1 MKNTKIFVIE
11 DDLIKLDPINEVEI
25 FTSGKEALDNLHKNP
40 SIITLD
46 YTLPDISGKELI
58 NGILKFNPELPIVVV
73 SGQEDINTAINLLK
87 EGVYDYIVK
96 DNEAM
101 ERISKLIINI
111 KEKLALTKEVISLRN
126 QIFEK
131 YEFDNLIGKSSVMQK
146 VYQTME
152 KAIKTNINVS
162 LHGEPGTGK
171 EMIAKTIHYN
181 SLRKDEPFVSID
193 LRAISPEV
201 IDKELFGID
210 RRISENGFPKIGFL
224 ERANKGTIFIEG
236 FEDLNEQL
244 QFYLQKI
251 LQNKEIVRVGGVEP
265 IPIDIRIIISYNGI
279 LSELVSRGKLKEQ
292 QYFRTMG
299 VPIDIPPLREREFDV
314 ILLAKKFIDS
324 FVASNNLDPI
334 SLNSDAQD
342 KLMNYPFT
350 GNVQELKAVV
360 ELATVMSSNNII
372 TDNDITFNSSNNLS
386 DFLFEEK
393 TLKDYTRGII
403 KHFLDKYENNV
414 LLVAEKLDVGKSTI
428 YRMIKN
434 NEI

>member
-1 MKNTKIFVIE
+1 
-11 DDLIKLDPINEVEI
+11 
-25 FTSGKEALDNLHKNP
+25 
-40 SIITLD
+40 
-46 YTLPDISGKELI
+46 
-58 NGILKFNPELPIVVV
+58 
-73 SGQEDINTAINLLK
+73 
-87 EGVYDYIVK
+87 
-96 DNEAM
+96 
-101 ERISKLIINI
+101 
-111 KEKLALTKEVISLRN
+111 
-126 QIFEK
+126 
-131 YEFDNLIGKSSVMQK
+131 
-146 VYQTME
+146 
-152 KAIKTNINVS
+152 
-162 LHGEPGTGK
+162 
-171 EMIAKTIHYN
+171 
-181 SLRKDEPFVSID
+181 
-193 LRAISPEV
+193 
-201 IDKELFGID
+201 
-210 RRISENGFPKIGFL
+210 
-224 ERANKGTIFIEG
+224 
-236 FEDLNEQL
+236 
-244 QFYLQKI
+244 
-251 LQNKEIVRVGGVEP
+251 
-265 IPIDIRIIISYNGI
+265 
-279 LSELVSRGKLKEQ
+279 
-292 QYFRTMG
+292 MG
-299 VPIDIPPLREREFDV
+299 VPIDIPPLREREFEV